1 MQIFYYFLNWIFFF
15 FLIKTSQE
23 RASEAQVK
31 IICLLLPKHGFLL
44 RAGEDRKKTRIH
56 ETGGEVLYYV

>member
-44 RAGEDRKKTRIH
+44 RAGEDTKKTRIQ